1 MSGHHSKN
9 SQPVY
14 IWVLFILASLPIRAA
29 GQAGAEP
36 ALVLF
41 AKADLGVIE
50 QSLAPQD
57 ASTRLTWAQLSHEQ
71 KRVLAPL
78 GAEWDQLR
86 PWQREKMLDIVNDYP
101 KMDAQQ
107 QLRLQRRL
115 IKWSRMTP
123 FERENARKRYQ
134 QFQTLSAEQKQ
145 TLREKWQQYQ
155 HKSGNYEGDD
165 IEFSISVP

>member
-1 MSGHHSKN
+1 MRCHHSK
-9 SQPVY
+9 
-14 IWVLFILASLPIRAA
+14 ASWYGGFLISMFCWSASAA
-29 GQAGAEP
+29 ADVMQP
-36 ALVLF
+36 ALNTWL
-41 AKADLGVIE
+41 ARADLGAIE

-57 ASTRLTWAQLSHEQ
+57 PSTHLSWTQLSNEQ

-86 PWQREKMLDIVNDYP
+86 PWQREKMLDIVHEYH

-123 FERENARKRYQ
+123 YERENARKRYQ

-145 TLREKWQQYQ
+145 NLREKWQQHQ
-155 HKSGNYEGDD
+155 LRTGNNEADD